1 VLLDE
6 LTADA
11 VAVIL
16 QIMTMMLTTMRII
29 SFRYQM

>member
-16 QIMTMMLTTMRII
+16 QSMTMMLTTITFITARD
-29 SFRYQM
+29 QM